1 MLGLWPRYS
10 CRSWFKKLDILPVT
24 CLYSYLLI
32 SFVVDNQ
39 GLFQVNSSAPC
50 IKTRQNY
57 QLDKQFVALFCIQK
71 GVRYSSIWIF
81 NALRVS
87 LVELKTDKS
96 RFKNV
101 LQGFSCITHFML
113 LRSFSP
119 ITRMLNHTIFLIS
132 SYFFILLFIWLFFIT
147 FLPYCILYMT
157 VYINSE
163 FPVWFTK
170 NYNYY

>member
-1 MLGLWPRYS
+1 MSGLRPRCS

-32 SFVVDNQ
+32 AFVVDNQ
-39 GLFQVNSSAPC
+39 GLFQVNSSAHC
-50 IKTRQNY
+50 IKTRQND
-57 QLDKQFVALFCIQK
+57 QLHKPFVALSFIQK
-71 GVRYSSIWIF
+71 GVRYSSIRIF

-87 LVELKTDKS
+87 LVEFKTDKS

-101 LQGFSCITHFML
+101 LQGFSCITHFIF

-132 SYFFILLFIWLFFIT
+132 SYYFILLFI
-147 FLPYCILYMT
+147 
-157 VYINSE
+157 
-163 FPVWFTK
+163 
-170 NYNYY
+170 